1 MPKPKKTTHSFTI
14 TVTAP
19 AFLTKAE
26 VAREIR
32 TLVNDRCHYLNGK
45 YVETKY
51 DTDWIELGE
60 RDIRVKRLTRAA

>member
-1 MPKPKKTTHSFTI
+1 MPKRKKKTHSFTI

-32 TLVNDRCHYLNGK
+32 TLINDQCHYLSGK
-45 YVETKY
+45 MVATKL
-51 DTDWIELGE
+51 DLDWMELGE
-60 RDIRVKRLTRAA
+60 RDIRVKKLTRAA

>member
-1 MPKPKKTTHSFTI
+1 MTKPKSKLHRFTI

-19 AFLTKAE
+19 AFLTKPE

-45 YVETKY
+45 YVETKQ
-51 DTDWIELGE
+51 DTDWMELGE